1 MSNALFNVFV
11 TAIMFIA
18 FLGQGMAFNSSF
30 SVDSSNKSAN
40 QQSHISSLPM
50 SAVSRSAIDNHE
62 HKTLTINKGNNQAT
76 SDCIDID
83 CCATDCCDIDCV
95 CAAGGCSSL
104 MYLNNELVTA
114 ALSLVKES
122 SAWLLPKQVKTIIA
136 DPYRPPILQS

>member
-30 SVDSSNKSAN
+30 SVDNSNKSAN
-40 QQSHISSLPM
+40 EQAYISSLPI
-50 SAVSRSAIDNHE
+50 SAISRSAIDNHE

-76 SDCIDID
+76 SDCVDID
-83 CCATDCCDIDCV
+83 CCAIDCCDIDCV

-104 MYLNNELVTA
+104 MYLNNKLVIT
-114 ALSLVKES
+114 ALSLVNES
-122 SAWLLPKQVKTIIA
+122 SAWLLPKQAKTIIG